1 LAGDAVL
8 KEIAQTCRATL
19 REPDFLVR
27 FGGEEFV
34 AILPDTAAGEALPVA
49 ERLRDAIERLQVR
62 FGERELHV
70 TVSIG
75 LSEFATSEVSLEK
88 AFARADIALYEA
100 KRSGRNRVVAYAA
113 ELESGANVA
122 SS

>member
-1 LAGDAVL
+1 VQA
-8 KEIAQTCRATL
+8 CRTAL

-34 AILPDTAAGEALPVA
+34 AILPDTATGEALLVA
-49 ERLRDAIERLQVR
+49 ERLREAIERLQVR
-62 FGERELHV
+62 VGELELRA

-75 LSEFATSEVSLEK
+75 LSEFIASEASLEK

-100 KRSGRNRVVAYAA
+100 KRSGRNRVVGYSP
-113 ELESGANVA
+113 ELESRAGAMPA
-122 SS
+122 AL